1 MGSYFFLAVRD
12 LSLIFEWL
20 INSHYVLL
28 KKKKKAFPLPVVMDV
43 VVRVMER
50 VGRCS
55 EQRGVEARQV
65 TPQIYF
71 RGGF

>member
-1 MGSYFFLAVRD
+1 M
-12 LSLIFEWL
+12 
-20 INSHYVLL
+20 INQLF
-28 KKKKKAFPLPVVMDV
+28 KKKKKPFHAPDVMDV
-43 VVRVMER
+43 VVRVIER
-50 VGRCS
+50 VGGCS

>member
-28 KKKKKAFPLPVVMDV
+28 KKKKSFSLPVVMDV

-50 VGRCS
+50 VGGCS

>member
-1 MGSYFFLAVRD
+1 MINQ
-12 LSLIFEWL
+12 LSLCSF
-20 INSHYVLL
+20 
-28 KKKKKAFPLPVVMDV
+28 KKKKSFSLPVVMDV

-50 VGRCS
+50 VGGCS

>member
-1 MGSYFFLAVRD
+1 MGSYFFFSSAWPQ
-12 LSLIFEWL
+12 SNIWM
-20 INSHYVLL
+20 INQLF
-28 KKKKKAFPLPVVMDV
+28 KKKKKPFHAPDVMDV

-50 VGRCS
+50 VGGCS